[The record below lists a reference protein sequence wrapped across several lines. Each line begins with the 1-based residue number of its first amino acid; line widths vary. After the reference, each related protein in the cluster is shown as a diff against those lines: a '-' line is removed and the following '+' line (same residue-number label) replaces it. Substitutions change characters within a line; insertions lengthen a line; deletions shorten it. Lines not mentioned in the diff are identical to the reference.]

1 MDVKYKG
8 RASHA
13 AGFPWEGVNAL
24 DAAVMAYNNV
34 SVLRQQ
40 MKPSWR
46 VHGVYDRALLLQS
59 FMVQEELMANH
70 TLLVLN
76 VCIISNVKMYSFT
89 NFFKCIL
96 LYGLSATQKY

>member
-1 MDVKYKG
+1 MEVKKPGYSVISFVFVSRVDVTYKG

-46 VHGVYDRALLLQS
+46 VHGTVP
-59 FMVQEELMANH
+59 M
-70 TLLVLN
+70 
-76 VCIISNVKMYSFT
+76 
-89 NFFKCIL
+89 FF
-96 LYGLSATQKY
+96 

>member
-46 VHGVYDRALLLQS
+46 VHGMYDRTLLLRS
-59 FMVQEELMANH
+59 FMVREFMANPR
-70 TLLVLN
+70 LLVT
-76 VCIISNVKMYSFT
+76 VRKRSYGKVVSSQVT
-89 NFFKCIL
+89 VIL
-96 LYGLSATQKY
+96 SRGGGLPM